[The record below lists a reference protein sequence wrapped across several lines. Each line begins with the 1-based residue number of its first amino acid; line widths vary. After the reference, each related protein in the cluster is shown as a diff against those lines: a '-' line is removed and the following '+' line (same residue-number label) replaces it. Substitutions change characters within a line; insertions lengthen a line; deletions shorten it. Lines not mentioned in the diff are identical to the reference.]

1 MLRDFEVMH
10 RSPVNRL
17 VIDTTLVSAA
27 TSVDAWELITTY
39 FPGHEI
45 LSCSEKKPAPTAPVI
60 KPTLRERIFGRV
72 SSRFG
77 RIYKRR

>member
-1 MLRDFEVMH
+1 MLRDFEIMH

-27 TSVDAWELITTY
+27 TSLDAWELIAKY

-60 KPTLRERIFGRV
+60 KPTLRERIFGR
-72 SSRFG
+72 
-77 RIYKRR
+77 IYKGRRQK

>member
-45 LSCSEKKPAPTAPVI
+45 LSCSERKKKPAEPAPI
-60 KPTLRERIFGRV
+60 IRPTLRERIFGI
-72 SSRFG
+72 G
-77 RIYKRR
+77 RRWRHG